1 MDTLT
6 FDVDGMTC
14 GGCTGSVQ
22 RALSAV
28 DGLSNVHVS
37 LRPGTATMDAD
48 SARVTPEQ
56 IEAVIGRAG
65 YRAKAHVDAHT

>member
-1 MDTLT
+1 MQTLT
-6 FDVDGMTC
+6 SAVDGMTC

-37 LRPGTATMDAD
+37 LHPGWATMEAD
-48 SARVTPEQ
+48 GARVTPEQ
-56 IEAVIGRAG
+56 IEAVIGRMG
-65 YRAKAHVDAHT
+65 FRAKARVAASA